1 MELCLFIH
9 LDAMVINELALSD
22 VIALNI
28 SAQNAGLV
36 LRHAYNDMIFETFEL
51 SPTTGEAMKT
61 TGRLRCSYPG
71 PVIAVGIE
79 TAMDPTFV
87 ENLALFLEKM
97 DTEQLKQVVP
107 VTQKAG
113 SDVPEIRDTNNPMF
127 ITGMLSGILR
137 GLGRSFESTG
147 LRIQKNIRDDV
158 LWDNA
163 RAPWRRSPLWLLLRV
178 ALQTT
183 LRKGEDHGLY
193 KAFMAYFMADVLE
206 RALQNGSGSETLF
219 VMNAKL
225 ARRALKAG
233 DDLPAFVKHRVEGVV
248 GQVSLHLEQEW
259 VTIQDNNSTL
269 NQWNPKQLS
278 FEEDTKLSLWKSRR
292 YLEGVLH
299 RNMGSQSRTD
309 FDRWETNRISSD
321 ANQLPSLDKGG
332 RAGFELFL
340 FLGDFESWIE
350 HNLDRWQSANIDR
363 ESACQDIGD
372 TIKRYTGIAKELYKN
387 SPENLSIMLL
397 TTMELWVAL
406 DKITLHYCELMEQYS
421 PEIPKSF
428 LEPLLLRKRKEMERL
443 NEVEKYIRARRDRAN
458 THNNPRILS
467 GDFSSNSFAVRFFE
481 RTHSLRQLASQIE
494 TQAQSERSQKED
506 EYRRKTQEYDDLMR
520 RRSNMT
526 CDRVWEVNWR
536 GYGSYEHPYSCTRC
550 DLERSAGRIR
560 IGVHEWPL
568 PSSELEKKAAVFE
581 LRRPLGFSVWRDIT
595 YFILADVCT
604 LTPFV
609 SGKADGGNIAG
620 YSGLRSYY
628 SLTSRVTLSSKT
640 KSFLISHYS
649 ETSFPTQLESICV
662 NNGLNYQ
669 LYDEEKNGWVGEN
682 FEKWNVRPMCTFQL
696 PPGPYQNL
704 QNTVDNTVHTSNSII
719 AGQDRCSRELS
730 LHEYQAF
737 GELRSGHLLQ
747 WINIARELRSRN
759 LTWVN
764 EEIGI
769 LLMQAVWQAGPN
781 NSGLWCRESHQE
793 PSENPAFGETLL
805 NEIDEAWTRIKDN
818 WREIT
823 SAHSLIVLT
832 TRILSLSSSEKVK
845 IMAVALLI
853 KARSIT
859 YTWSRQLM
867 ERLDQGENLDEEVTA
882 NLRNRLVQVA
892 AICRATYDVD
902 RANLSR
908 ILSSDDL
915 EIAIECAIIIYD
927 NAPTELVNL
936 PPLMR
941 ALLERNRRLNWNL
954 EPELRGII
962 LQTQPC
968 RAMNNCIKNSW
979 SGYVPGG
986 CWKALKTPND
996 RWVVTKTSSDV
1007 STEARDVQ
1015 FNLLTGQLL
1024 INGTPL
1030 KRLPPEYRD
1039 HQTYVRTF
1047 GDVRTYKSLLH
1058 KTMAYSGVH
1067 LENIRRLS
1075 GRGWYAL
1082 SIKERV

>member
-9 LDAMVINELALSD
+9 IDAMVTNELALSD

-51 SPTTGEAMKT
+51 SPTTEKVMET

-79 TAMDPTFV
+79 TAMDPAFV
-87 ENLALFLEKM
+87 GNLALFLEKM
-97 DTEQLKQVVP
+97 DIEELEQVIP
-107 VTQKAG
+107 VTEKAG
-113 SDVPEIRDTNNPMF
+113 SAVPEIRDTNDPMF

-137 GLGRSFESTG
+137 GLGRPFDSTG
-147 LRIQKNIRDDV
+147 LRIQKNVRDDV
-158 LWDNA
+158 LWHSA
-163 RAPWRRSPLWLLLRV
+163 QAPWRRSPLWLLLKV

-206 RALQNGSGSETLF
+206 RALRNGSESETLF

-225 ARRALKAG
+225 ARRVLKAS
-233 DDLPAFVKHRVEGVV
+233 DSLPAFVNHRVEDVV
-248 GQVSLHLEQEW
+248 GQVSRHLEQEW
-259 VTIQDNNSTL
+259 VTIQDNNSTS

-278 FEEDTKLSLWKSRR
+278 FEEDTKLSLWKSKS

-299 RNMGSQSRTD
+299 RDMGSQSRPN
-309 FDRWETNRISSD
+309 FNPSEINRIPNDS
-321 ANQLPSLDKGG
+321 NKLPSLDKGG

-350 HNLDRWQSANIDR
+350 HNLDRWQSANVYR

-372 TIKRYTGIAKELYKN
+372 TIKRYTGIAKELYNN

-397 TTMELWVAL
+397 TTMELWMTL
-406 DKITLHYCELMEQYS
+406 DKITLHHCKQMEQYS
-421 PEIPKSF
+421 PEIPKSL

-443 NEVEKYIRARRDRAN
+443 NDIEQYIRARRDRAS
-458 THNNPRILS
+458 TYNNPGILS
-467 GDFSSNSFAVRFFE
+467 GDFGTNAFAVRFFE
-481 RTHSLRQLASQIE
+481 SSDSLRQLASQIE
-494 TQAQSERSQKED
+494 TQAHSERSRKED
-506 EYRRKTQEYDDLMR
+506 EYHRKTQEYDDLMR
-520 RRSNMT
+520 KRNGMT
-526 CDRVWEVNWR
+526 CDKVWEVNWR
-536 GYGSYEHPYSCTRC
+536 GHGSYRHYTYSCTRC
-550 DLERSAGRIR
+550 DLERSAENMR

-581 LRRPLGFSVWRDIT
+581 LKRPLGFSVWRDIT
-595 YFILADVCT
+595 YFILVDVCT

-609 SGKADGGNIAG
+609 SEKAAGGSIAG
-620 YSGLRSYY
+620 YSGLRSHY
-628 SLTSRVTLSSKT
+628 SLTSRVTMSSKT
-640 KSFLISHYS
+640 KSFLKSHYS
-649 ETSFPTQLESICV
+649 ETSFPTQLKSICV
-662 NNGLNYQ
+662 NHGLNYE
-669 LYDEEKNGWVGEN
+669 LYDEERGGWVEDN
-682 FEKWNVRPMCTFQL
+682 FKKWNVRPMCTFQL

-704 QNTVDNTVHTSNSII
+704 QNTIDNTVHTPNSII

-769 LLMQAVWQAGPN
+769 LLMQAMWQAGPN
-781 NSGLWCRESHQE
+781 DSGLWCRESHLE

-823 SAHSLIVLT
+823 SAHSLIALT
-832 TRILSLSSSEKVK
+832 TRILSLSSSDNVK
-845 IMAVALLI
+845 KRTVALLI

-859 YTWSRQLM
+859 YTWTHQLM
-867 ERLDQGENLDEEVTA
+867 ERLDQGENLDEEATA
-882 NLRNRLVQVA
+882 NLRNRLVQAA

-902 RANLSR
+902 RTNLSR
-908 ILSSDDL
+908 VLSLDDL

-936 PPLMR
+936 TPLTR

-954 EPELRGII
+954 EPELRDII

-968 RAMNNCIKNSW
+968 RAMDNCIKNSW

-986 CWKALKTPND
+986 WWKALKTPND
-996 RWVVTKTSSDV
+996 RWVVTKTSSDAT
-1007 STEARDVQ
+1007 TEARDVQ

-1039 HQTYVRTF
+1039 HQTYARTF
-1047 GDVRTYKSLLH
+1047 GEVCT
-1058 KTMAYSGVH
+1058 
-1067 LENIRRLS
+1067 
-1075 GRGWYAL
+1075 
-1082 SIKERV
+1082 